1 MNDNLTPQSSQSAP
15 ETEDSRAASL
25 NRRRLLKIG
34 TRVAPIALTLAARPS
49 FACHCVAPSA
59 WGSVVATAAING
71 ETGKLG
77 NDANNIKLLSGSI
90 TARHDAVSFNVWQ
103 ASHWKT
109 GTAPWS
115 ALASKLG
122 TTGIN
127 RVKNAK
133 VGLVVDK
140 LGLVLPQG
148 IDSNATTFNVVNSN
162 GPSVAMLVAQFNVLL
177 RPGDFPQAC
186 GDGNLLAQVKLMV
199 QGSYPTIGSHW
210 TPSEV
215 HTYLD
220 ANWIARGF

>member
-15 ETEDSRAASL
+15 EVESSDKASVT
-25 NRRRLLKIG
+25 RRRLLKIG
-34 TRVAPIALTLAARPS
+34 TRAAPIALTLAARPS

-59 WGSVVATAAING
+59 WGSVVATATING
-71 ETGKLG
+71 ETDKLK
-77 NDANNIKLLSGSI
+77 NDANNIKLLTGSI
-90 TARHDAVSFNVWQ
+90 TTRHDAVSFNVWQ

-109 GTAPWS
+109 GTAPWN

-122 TTGIN
+122 TTGVN

-133 VGLVVDK
+133 VGLVVSR

-162 GPSVAMLVAQFNVLL
+162 GPAVAMLVAQFNVLL
-177 RPGDFPQAC
+177 KPADFPQAC
-186 GDGNLLAQVKLMV
+186 GNGNLLAQIKLMV
-199 QGSYPTIGSHW
+199 QGSYPTIGTHW
-210 TPSEV
+210 TSTEV